1 MLWVACLEQVFV
13 YRGPLF
19 EFDSQCKVVLYII
32 LKHKPIRL
40 MRAVISTIILL
51 GFSISSANGAGGYAI
66 WLSSYPRAI
75 VADSHSYS
83 TITAE
88 VRDPNGRVVPDGM
101 LVEFTTSLGIIE
113 RHART
118 VSGVARTRLESG
130 NTPGTAIVTAVL
142 VDGGAVAQTRVDIL
156 EPGTDL
162 TEETFISVSSP
173 KFLGYDVDRRI
184 VDATGGVTIYHRGMT
199 VRAETAQIDLN
210 TNIIRA
216 RGKTGITPVTV
227 ERGDKSLRA
236 EVLWYDFD
244 SMHGAFISPPEEGA
258 KRFVFRGRDLFSEPD
273 TSLTENTS
281 RGEDR
286 NFEFASIAESKLF
299 IRCKSMIIR
308 PGVEIKFKRAS
319 YYVDGDRLVTVPLH
333 VLSLR
338 GEASGV
344 DQMLAYGTEGVR
356 LNLPI
361 YYLLT
366 PTLTGAVRI
375 KHSESAGWGYYAER
389 EGWQVDID
397 HDYNTNGTTEGRFS
411 LNRITSG
418 KWGIR
423 WNQRAEL
430 TPDTQLYTY
439 LDFPARRDL
448 YTTVDFTR
456 RLRSYTWTSSFRSNK
471 LRSFPGR
478 YQAQTYL
485 QLSTRPLVRDV
496 ISYSL
501 TTRLSYDSGLQ
512 SGSNRF
518 GCGLGLLLY
527 GRPIT
532 LGRQTSITTSVTIG
546 RDWGGYAEGSTVF
559 ANATMFHTLTTRGMF
574 SLNYSY
580 SWTDTTVGYSAQ
592 RLSSSLYLNLGP
604 NWGANIYAVYGLD
617 DRTVS
622 MFGQIGHTFARDW
635 RLDLLSTIQKLQY
648 SEFSDFEI
656 ALSKIIGRQQA
667 ILAWSQSRRRIRF
680 ELTTASL

>member
-1 MLWVACLEQVFV
+1 
-13 YRGPLF
+13 
-19 EFDSQCKVVLYII
+19 
-32 LKHKPIRL
+32 
-40 MRAVISTIILL
+40 MRAVIPVVVLL
-51 GFSISSANGAGGYAI
+51 GLGISSASGASGYAI

-88 VRDPNGRVVPDGM
+88 VRDPTGRIVPDGT
-101 LVEFTTSLGIIE
+101 LVEFTTSLGVIE
-113 RHART
+113 RRART
-118 VSGVARTRLESG
+118 VSGVARARLESG

-142 VDGGAVAQTRVDIL
+142 MDGGAVAQARVDIL
-156 EPGTDL
+156 ELGTDL
-162 TEETFISVSSP
+162 TEETFISVYSSE
-173 KFLGYDVDRRI
+173 FLGYDVDRRI
-184 VDATGGVTIYHRGMT
+184 VDVTGEVTIYHRGIT
-199 VRAETAQIDLN
+199 IRAKTAQIDLN

-216 RGKTGITPVTV
+216 RGRTGIMPVTV
-227 ERGDKSLRA
+227 ERGNKSLRA

-244 SMHGAFISPPEEGA
+244 SMHGAFISSPEEGA
-258 KRFVFRGRDLFSEPD
+258 KRFVFRGKDLFSEPD
-273 TSLTENTS
+273 TSTVENANKN
-281 RGEDR
+281 EDR
-286 NFEFASIAESKLF
+286 KFEFASIGKSKLF

-319 YYVDGDRLVTVPLH
+319 YYIDGDKLVTVPLH

-338 GEASGV
+338 GEGSGV

-366 PTLTGAVRI
+366 PTFTGAVRI
-375 KHSESAGWGYYAER
+375 KRSESAGWGYYAER
-389 EGWQVDID
+389 EGWQIDID
-397 HDYNTNGTTEGRFS
+397 QDYNTKGTTEGRLS

-418 KWGIR
+418 EWGIR

-456 RLRSYTWTSSFRSNK
+456 KLRNYTWASSFRSNK

-485 QLSTRPLVRDV
+485 QSSTRSLVQDV
-496 ISYSL
+496 ISYSF

-512 SGSNRF
+512 SNSNKF
-518 GCGLGLLLY
+518 GCGLGILLY

-532 LGRQTSITTSVTIG
+532 FGRRTSVTTSVTLG

-559 ANATMFHTLTTRGMF
+559 VNTTMFHALTTRGIF
-574 SLNYSY
+574 NLNYSY
-580 SWTDTTVGYSAQ
+580 SRSDTTAGYGYSAQ

-604 NWGANIYAVYGLD
+604 NWGTNVYVIYGLD
-617 DRTVS
+617 DHTTS
-622 MFGQIGHTFARDW
+622 MFGQIGYTFAKDW
-635 RLDLLSTIQKLQY
+635 RFDLLTTVQKLQY
-648 SEFSDFEI
+648 GKFSDIEI

-680 ELTTASL
+680 ELTAASL